1 MARLPDIKTARSP
14 RNSEQRRIRYAFT
27 LLVVVSLVA
36 LAGFA
41 LLTRSLIFA
50 NLGPWRPT
58 VLFAFSLFFAAL
70 SYKGAD
76 TAMFGAYVMAYF
88 VSTLSRSASPAQG
101 EPREKIWG
109 LQPYLRQHRGKALAT
124 SAVALVYG
132 AASLLAYLAFLILG
146 SYELAGIFDWQLS
159 PAIVGL
165 VVGVLTLVAAVPAA
179 LGSISAM
186 RTYFASHPTSTD
198 REIDPGDASPNDQ
211 HRP

>member
-1 MARLPDIKTARSP
+1 MARLSDLGRGRSP
-14 RNSEQRRIRYAFT
+14 RNPEQRRIRNAFT

-41 LLTRSLIFA
+41 LLTSGSMLA

-58 VLFAFSLFFAAL
+58 VLFAFGLFFAAL

-88 VSTLSRSASPAQG
+88 VSTLSRSASPARG

-109 LQPYLRQHRGKALAT
+109 LQLYLRQHRGKALAT

-132 AASLLAYLAFLILG
+132 AASLLAYVAFLIVG
-146 SYELAGIFDWQLS
+146 SYELARIFDWQLAPS
-159 PAIVGL
+159 IVGL
-165 VVGVLTLVAAVPAA
+165 GVAVLTLVAAVPAA
-179 LGSISAM
+179 LSSISAM
-186 RTYFASHPTSTD
+186 KTYFASSPTSAD
-198 REIDPGDASPNDQ
+198 QKIKPGDASPSD
-211 HRP
+211 

>member
-1 MARLPDIKTARSP
+1 MARLSDLGRGRSP
-14 RNSEQRRIRYAFT
+14 RNQEQRRIRYAFA

-41 LLTRSLIFA
+41 LLSSSSIVA
-50 NLGPWRPT
+50 NLGPWRPA
-58 VLFAFSLFFAAL
+58 VLFAFGLFFAVL

-88 VSTLSRSASPAQG
+88 VSSLSRSESPAQG

-124 SAVALVYG
+124 SALALVYG
-132 AASLLAYLAFLILG
+132 AASLLAYVVFLILG
-146 SYELAGIFDWQLS
+146 SYEMARTFDWQLAS
-159 PAIVGL
+159 SIVGL
-165 VVGVLTLVAAVPAA
+165 VVAVLTLVAAVPAV

-186 RTYFASHPTSTD
+186 RTYFASHRTSTD
-198 REIDPGDASPNDQ
+198 RKIDPGDASPSD
-211 HRP
+211 